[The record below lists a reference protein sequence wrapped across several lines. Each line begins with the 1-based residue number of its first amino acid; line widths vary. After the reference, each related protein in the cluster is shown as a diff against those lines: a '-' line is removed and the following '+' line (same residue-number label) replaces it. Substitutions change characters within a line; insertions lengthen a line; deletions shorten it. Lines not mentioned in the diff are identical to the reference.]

1 MEPRRY
7 LQAEDDLVALIQ
19 TLQRSSV
26 LSSWD
31 PALRA
36 APEAIVVMAVCL
48 RAACKP
54 ESKSIDVKTEW
65 EDIDSEVIKFPY
77 VLIQFC

>member
-54 ESKSIDVKTEW
+54 ESKAIGVKTEW
-65 EDIDSEVIKFPY
+65 EDIDGEVIKFPY